1 MNQPEHYVSCVQ
13 IKVVNGGTGNPG
25 PMTQFPGA
33 YSDTDEYA
41 NFSIYNGYKDFPFP
55 GPEVWSGGG
64 NGGNGGDSGN
74 STPPADFNE
83 IPQPSRSEERPES
96 DDTPEFGDAP
106 QFGDAP
112 ESGEEVPESDDTEP
126 CTRNQRRARRSRR
139 SRRTANAY

>member
-1 MNQPEHYVSCVQ
+1 
-13 IKVVNGGTGNPG
+13 
-25 PMTQFPGA
+25 MTQFPGA

-64 NGGNGGDSGN
+64 SGGDGGDSA
-74 STPPADFNE
+74 PPADFNNE

-96 DDTPEFGDAP
+96 GDTPEFEQTPDFGDAP

-112 ESGEEVPESDDTEP
+112 ESGEEEPEFDATEPEGPSDPVASEP

-139 SRRTANAY
+139 SRRAAYAH